1 METRTTRNQTRHF
14 WQKQYEKWQSS
25 NMSKAAFCKQ
35 AALNVTSFYYW
46 SKQFSKAQAKP
57 DTQKRLPTFIPMT
70 LTQESTA
77 AFSIKLGD
85 VTLSCDQPVSNHQLR
100 QWLMAIRSTL

>member
-1 METRTTRNQTRHF
+1 METHTTRSQTRHF
-14 WQKQYEKWQSS
+14 WQQQYEKWLSS
-25 NMSKAAFCKQ
+25 NMSKATFCKQ
-35 AALNVTSFYYW
+35 EALSVTSFYYW
-46 SKQFSKAQAKP
+46 SKQFSKTQAKP
-57 DTQKRLPTFIPMT
+57 DRQKRLPTFIPMT